1 MGALIF
7 GIIVIIIGIYINYLI
22 SKEFKK
28 AAELKG
34 YMEKRYFWITF
45 FLSVVGMLLIIALP
59 DLKNRE
65 LLEGQKNALNNK
77 EGASTY
83 SLPEI

>member
-7 GIIVIIIGIYINYLI
+7 SIVIIIIAIYIDYLI
-22 SKEFKK
+22 AKEFKK

-34 YMEKRYFWITF
+34 YKEKRYFWITF
-45 FLSVVGMLLIIALP
+45 FLGAVGMLLVIALP

-65 LLEGQKNALNNK
+65 LLEKQNESK
-77 EGASTY
+77 ETASVY